1 MILSV
6 ILSQVDLGTT
16 FLLTSSFLRLQG
28 RHSMIFWAVA
38 SPIPD
43 KVCCWSLL
51 AVLMSIRPLCGF
63 LLPRSTGCFCRPA
76 ARGRRL
82 SERQAAQNGRFT
94 VLQQTTRQKWQ
105 AKLRALKEELR
116 RRMRPPNRE
125 QGAYLRSML
134 GHFRHYGVPMNG
146 PALCAFRKAVGC
158 RGGRYCDVA
167 ARVTSCRGAP
177 LRDGFRRLVCVIL
190 IPRGSRP
197 DLCAARGET
206 PRADPVS

>member
-28 RHSMIFWAVA
+28 RHM
-38 SPIPD
+38 
-43 KVCCWSLL
+43 
-51 AVLMSIRPLCGF
+51 
-63 LLPRSTGCFCRPA
+63 
-76 ARGRRL
+76 RR
-82 SERQAAQNGRFT
+82 
-94 VLQQTTRQKWQ
+94 
-105 AKLRALKEELR
+105 
-116 RRMRPPNRE
+116 PNRE
-125 QGAYLRSML
+125 QGAYLRSILL

-146 PALCAFRKAVGC
+146 PAPCAFRKAVGC

-197 DLCAARGET
+197 DLCAARGE
-206 PRADPVS
+206 